1 MFENILTK
9 DSISF
14 KDLEEI
20 AFKIANEILRNMF
33 EEYDKYFLIVK
44 KNVIW

>member
-14 KDLEEI
+14 KDLKEI
-20 AFKIANEILRNMF
+20 AFKIANEILRNML